1 MDLLPAGPTGDPL
14 LDAVRR
20 RHPDVDLVVLPP
32 EPTAAAPAL
41 RADRATA
48 EALGLAVL
56 AEAQPVLD
64 ALRGE
69 C

>member
-32 EPTAAAPAL
+32 EKSAAPAR
-41 RADRATA
+41 RADSLTA
-48 EALGLAVL
+48 EALGVAVL

>member
-1 MDLLPAGPTGDPL
+1 MDLLPAGLTGNPL

-20 RHPDVDLVVLPP
+20 RHPDVGVVVLPP
-32 EPTAAAPAL
+32 EKSAAPAH
-41 RADRATA
+41 RADRVTA
-48 EALGLAVL
+48 EALGVAVL